1 MLEIK
6 NLEFG
11 MLGNY
16 EILCAGSSSKC
27 LSNGTGPTL
36 IELVLIKWQIN

>member
-11 MLGNY
+11 TLENY
-16 EILCAGSSSKC
+16 EILCAGSSSKY

-36 IELVLIKWQIN
+36 IELILSKWFK